1 MSDFI
6 RNRRYLMPAV
16 FGPTRIPD
24 RSEIPRVHTVSLSF
38 ETDPDA
44 LAALVPSAFRLVE
57 PASVMVSRITYDG
70 VDYIGGRSYSET
82 LIGANCIH
90 EGDGETLR
98 APYMLVLW
106 VSDALPMISGREFM
120 GHAKI
125 MGEMTPIEE
134 SDGARAFS
142 LTEYGAPLLEGRAT
156 DLVELDG
163 AALDKARAATR
174 RSDAFGWKVI
184 QSAEG
189 PMDAAYP
196 VVNVM
201 RWSYE
206 RIWSGR
212 GELRLFT
219 PDHAQA
225 PTSSDVMAAL
235 AALPVLRMRRS
246 FVGVG
251 SVVIDR
257 LGTRRLGTRA
267 SAAAPLAARTAGE

>member
-1 MSDFI
+1 
-6 RNRRYLMPAV
+6 
-16 FGPTRIPD
+16 
-24 RSEIPRVHTVSLSF
+24 
-38 ETDPDA
+38 
-44 LAALVPSAFRLVE
+44 
-57 PASVMVSRITYDG
+57 
-70 VDYIGGRSYSET
+70 
-82 LIGANCIH
+82 
-90 EGDGETLR
+90 
-98 APYMLVLW
+98 
-106 VSDALPMISGREFM
+106 
-120 GHAKI
+120 
-125 MGEMTPIEE
+125 
-134 SDGARAFS
+134 
-142 LTEYGAPLLEGRAT
+142 
-156 DLVELDG
+156 
-163 AALDKARAATR
+163 
-174 RSDAFGWKVI
+174 
-184 QSAEG
+184 
-189 PMDAAYP
+189 MDAAYP

-251 SVVIDR
+251 SAVIDR